1 MTDAS
6 KTGRRLRVLTLVDH
20 LTPSGG
26 AERLSAQIA
35 MRLDPE
41 RFEAIYCASRWD
53 PARTNENQ
61 AGLLRELEGAGVRA
75 VGLGRHGKLT
85 VWQWRPLVRLL
96 REERVE
102 IIHSHKYGS
111 NIWAVVLGRLARVPV
126 VVAHE
131 HSWSYKGR
139 PVRKLLDRWLIA
151 RGSSAFL
158 TVSEEDRRRMIEIER
173 IRPEDVTLLPNG
185 IDALPPADGARVRQ
199 ELGIPPD
206 APVLVSVAVL
216 REEKQ
221 LHLLIQAAAELA
233 GEHPGLQVLIAGG
246 GSLHD
251 ELAGLAA
258 ELGIAGTVR
267 LLGPRRDVPDVL
279 AAADVAVLCSRFE
292 GTPLSVLEYMDAGLP
307 VVATRVGGLPHVIE
321 HGVHGLLTEPG
332 DAHAL
337 AAGIREL
344 LADPERRRRMGEA
357 GRERRRAEYDFG
369 RTLSTLEGL
378 YEDLLARSGRAAA

>member
-6 KTGRRLRVLTLVDH
+6 QTKRRLRVLTLVDH

-26 AERLSAQIA
+26 AERLSARIA

-53 PARTNENQ
+53 PARTNQNQ
-61 AGLLRELEGAGVRA
+61 AGLLEELEGAGVRA
-75 VGLGRHGKLT
+75 IGLGRSNKLA
-85 VWQWRPLVRLL
+85 VWQWWPLVALL
-96 REERVE
+96 RREGIE

-131 HSWSYKGR
+131 HSWSYQGR
-139 PVRKLLDRWLIA
+139 PLRKLLDRWLIS

-173 IRPEDVTLLPNG
+173 IDPADVVLLPNG
-185 IDALPPADGARVRQ
+185 IDALPEADATRVRA
-199 ELGIPPD
+199 ELNIPPE

-221 LHLLIQAAAELA
+221 LHLLVSAAAELA
-233 GEHPGLQVLIAGG
+233 GEFPGLRVLIAGAG
-246 GSLHD
+246 PQD
-251 ELAGLAA
+251 ELLGQAR
-258 ELGIAGTVR
+258 ELGVSDVVT
-267 LLGPRRDVPDVL
+267 LLGTRRDVPDIL
-279 AAADVAVLCSRFE
+279 AASDVAVLCSRFE

-332 DAHAL
+332 DASAL
-337 AAGIREL
+337 AEGIREL
-344 LADPERRRRMGEA
+344 LLDRERARRMGEA
-357 GRERRRAEYDFG
+357 GRERRRSVYDFDN
-369 RTLSTLEGL
+369 TLRELEAL
-378 YEDLLARSGRAAA
+378 YEDRLARSGRAA

>member
-6 KTGRRLRVLTLVDH
+6 ETKRLRVLTLVDH

-26 AERLSAQIA
+26 AERLSARIA

-75 VGLGRHGKLT
+75 VGLGRNSKLA
-85 VWQWRPLVRLL
+85 VWQWWPLIRLL
-96 REERVE
+96 RQESVE

-131 HSWSYKGR
+131 HSWSYRGR

-173 IRPEDVTLLPNG
+173 IRPDEVTLLPNG
-185 IDALPPADGARVRQ
+185 IDALPAADGARVRE
-199 ELGIPPD
+199 ELGI
-206 APVLVSVAVL
+206 ARGVPVLVSVAVL

-233 GEHPGLQVLIAGG
+233 REFPGLRLLIAGG
-246 GSLHD
+246 GPLHD

-258 ELGIAGTVR
+258 QLGIADAVR

-307 VVATRVGGLPHVIE
+307 VVASRVGGLPHVIE
-321 HGVHGLLTEPG
+321 HGVHGLLTEPN

-337 AAGIREL
+337 AGGIREL
-344 LADPERRRRMGEA
+344 LSDPGRARRMGAA

-369 RTLSTLEGL
+369 RTLRTLEGI

>member
-6 KTGRRLRVLTLVDH
+6 KTGDRLRVLTLVDH

-26 AERLSAQIA
+26 AERLSARIA

-53 PARTNENQ
+53 PDRTNENQ

-75 VGLGRHGKLT
+75 VGLSRSSKVA
-85 VWQWRPLVRLL
+85 VWQWWPLIKLL
-96 REERVE
+96 RDEGIEV
-102 IIHSHKYGS
+102 IHSHKYGS

-131 HSWSYKGR
+131 HSWSYEGR
-139 PVRKLLDRWLIA
+139 PLRKLLDRWLIS
-151 RGSSAFL
+151 RGSSVFL

-173 IRPEDVTLLPNG
+173 IDPEDVALLPNG
-185 IDALPPADGARVRQ
+185 IDALPAADGAHLRT
-199 ELGIPPD
+199 ELGIDPG

-221 LHLLIQAAAELA
+221 LHLLVQAAADLA
-233 GEHPGLQVLIAGG
+233 DEFPDLQVLIAGG
-246 GSLHD
+246 GPLHD
-251 ELAGLAA
+251 DLAGLAA
-258 ELGIAGTVR
+258 ELGVAETVR

-307 VVATRVGGLPHVIE
+307 VVATRVGGLPHVIRDGE
-321 HGVHGLLTEPG
+321 HGLLTDPG
-332 DAHAL
+332 DPHAL
-337 AAGIREL
+337 ATGIREL
-344 LADPERRRRMGEA
+344 LNDRDRARRMGEA
-357 GRERRRAEYDFG
+357 GRERRRSEYDFG
-369 RTLSTLEGL
+369 RTLRTLEGI
-378 YEDLLARSGRAAA
+378 YEDLLARSGRPA